1 MGTTSDGITLNN
13 EKLGM
18 LYGNHIYIVRRDRI
32 VNTDINCGAKTMSTQ
47 LQERSFKSNRATILL
62 SVPATLLWV
71 GVGAFLLRW
80 YFAWG
85 TGNLQPG
92 LRTSWTALYVFF
104 GIATLAVAGGF
115 CLTTMAWIGKSTV
128 RWQIVSVV
136 LGVLFLWM
144 VAGH

>member
-1 MGTTSDGITLNN
+1 
-13 EKLGM
+13 M
-18 LYGNHIYIVRRDRI
+18 LDGNHIYIVRRDRI

-47 LQERSFKSNRATILL
+47 LQERSFKTNRATILL

-85 TGNLQPG
+85 AGNLQPG
-92 LRTSWTALYVFF
+92 LRTSWTALYVVF